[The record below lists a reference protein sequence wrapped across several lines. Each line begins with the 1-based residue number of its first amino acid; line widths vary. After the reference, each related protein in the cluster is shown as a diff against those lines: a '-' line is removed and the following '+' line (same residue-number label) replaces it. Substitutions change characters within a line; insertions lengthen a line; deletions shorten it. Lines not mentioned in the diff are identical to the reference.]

1 MPSQA
6 YSSPWMNEEL
16 ALFRRSV
23 RQFLQE
29 RFVPN
34 DERWRTNHLIDR
46 GAWNEAGH
54 AGLVSADIPEEWGG
68 GGGTFAHTAVVL
80 EELAR
85 AGISSFGSGVQD
97 IVSHYVLAYGN
108 DAQRAAWLPKLAS
121 GEFVGAIAMT
131 EPVAGSDLQSIRTTA
146 RREGDEYVIDG
157 SKTFITN
164 GYHADLVCLA
174 AKTDTNARGAR
185 AISLVMVETRDLP
198 GFRVGRTLEKLGQHG
213 QDTCELFFDGMRVPA
228 ANLLGGDEGR
238 GFAQMMEQLPY
249 ERMLIAVSGIA
260 VIEHALDLT
269 VAYAKERKLFGGR
282 LIDLQHARF
291 TLAECRT
298 EACLGRV
305 FVDDCI
311 RRLMDGSLDTATAAM
326 AKYWITDKQCEIA
339 DRCLQLHG
347 GYGYMV
353 EYPIARIW
361 ADSRV
366 QRIYAGANE
375 VMKELVARSL

>member
-1 MPSQA
+1 
-6 YSSPWMNEEL
+6 MNEEL
-16 ALFRRSV
+16 QLFRKSV
-23 RQFLQE
+23 RQFLSE
-29 RFVPN
+29 HFVPN
-34 DERWRTNHLIDR
+34 DDRWRANHLIDR
-46 GAWNEAGH
+46 DAWHKAGH
-54 AGLVSADIPEEWGG
+54 AGLMSADVPEDWGG

-85 AGISSFGSGVQD
+85 AGITSFGVSVQD
-97 IVSHYVLAYGN
+97 IVSHYVLAYGS
-108 DAQRAAWLPKLAS
+108 DAQRRAYLPRLAC
-121 GEFVGAIAMT
+121 GDFVGAIAMT
-131 EPVAGSDLQSIRTTA
+131 EPVAGSDLQNIRTTA
-146 RREGDEYVIDG
+146 RRDGDHFVLDG

-164 GYHADLVCLA
+164 GYHADLICLA
-174 AKTDTNARGAR
+174 AKTDPAARGSR
-185 AISLVMVETRDLP
+185 AISLILVETRDLP
-198 GFRVGRTLEKLGQHG
+198 GFRVGRVLEKIGQHG
-213 QDTCELFFDGMRVPA
+213 QDTCELFFDGARVPI
-228 ANLLGGDEGR
+228 ANLLGPEEGR

-260 VIEHALDLT
+260 AIEYALDLT

-291 TLAECRT
+291 TLAECQT
-298 EACLGRV
+298 EAHLGRV

-311 RRLMDGSLDTATAAM
+311 RRLMEGTLDTATAAM
-326 AKYWITDKQCEIA
+326 AKYWLTDKQCEIA
-339 DRCLQLHG
+339 DKCLQLHG
-347 GYGYMV
+347 GYGYMT